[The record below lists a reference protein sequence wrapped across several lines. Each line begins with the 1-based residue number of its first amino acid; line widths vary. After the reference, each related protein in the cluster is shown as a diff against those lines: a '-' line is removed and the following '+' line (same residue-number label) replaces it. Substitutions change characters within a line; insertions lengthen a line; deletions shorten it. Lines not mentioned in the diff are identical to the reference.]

1 MVGCQHK
8 ITTLK
13 EDGQKDL
20 SALSSFNRVHFNHSN
35 IRIRS
40 DICLKIFVSAADV
53 ALLVDPY
60 RFLLFSNAVTDFAWK
75 VAVANRK
82 KTSIDIVV
90 NCLLIQHDQVNV
102 IDTDLVN
109 GLSLFDQRRDDAIN
123 SL

>member
-1 MVGCQHK
+1 M
-8 ITTLK
+8 
-13 EDGQKDL
+13 
-20 SALSSFNRVHFNHSN
+20 
-35 IRIRS
+35 
-40 DICLKIFVSAADV
+40 

-60 RFLLFSNAVTDFAWK
+60 RFLLFSNAVTDLEGK
-75 VAVANRK
+75 VALPNSK